1 MFVTGRETDGGLK
14 SCRGYRWQIE
24 MNWTSPTT
32 FFFFFFFS
40 SNEQIQN
47 PHGKD
52 RNAIGCTYLSGGN
65 EIVSEENASTR
76 LALI

>member
-24 MNWTSPTT
+24 MNWTSPPPV
-32 FFFFFFFS
+32 FLFFFS
-40 SNEQIQN
+40 SSEQIQN
-47 PHGKD
+47 PHEKD